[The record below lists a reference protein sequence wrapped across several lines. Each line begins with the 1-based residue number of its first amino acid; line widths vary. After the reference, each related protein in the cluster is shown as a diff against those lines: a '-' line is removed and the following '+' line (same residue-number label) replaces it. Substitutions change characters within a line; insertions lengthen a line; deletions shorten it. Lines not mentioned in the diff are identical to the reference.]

1 MADNEEI
8 DVKEYYSEAIKSLVP
23 INELSPNLQNE
34 IINIAR
40 ITEYKKKDFIFKQGD
55 RDEYAFYLLDGEVDL
70 LADNHVQ
77 STLTSSTDSARY
89 AMARLQPRQFSAR
102 AASKKVVILQL
113 DRGALDRLMVAEPQS
128 QGSGGVEVEV
138 AEIEAEE
145 TGDWMS
151 RMLQSELFCRLPTA
165 NIHQL
170 FALLEPVEY
179 KAGDQ
184 VIRQG
189 DTGDYYYII
198 QEGRCEVSREP
209 SSGAKPVKLAQ
220 LHAGDSFGEE
230 ALLTDAK
237 RNATITML
245 TDGVLM
251 QLSKENFINLIKKPS
266 LEAIT
271 FEEGS
276 ERVKSGAVW
285 LDVRFKNE
293 HEQSHIEGS
302 INIPLNML
310 RQQTDKLERD
320 KNYIIY
326 CDTAGRSSAGA
337 FLLTDRGYNV
347 CYLKDG
353 LSSVPDSELQV
364 AKTAGEAPAV
374 KTETPQKETAQP
386 QQPETKAKEKEETVL
401 QAEPEPE
408 EDHDHE
414 LEPTVRSSVIDTNLA
429 RTNLEL
435 EEANKKLREAD
446 AQKSREL
453 KQAKKKLEAE
463 KKKLEAE
470 KKAIEKE
477 AKKLKQQEEEKLKK
491 LKEEAEKRLNAE
503 KNKLEEI
510 YNRNTQE
517 MEKLQRMKEEAE
529 EQLRKEREKFE
540 HETAEARKK
549 LEEEAARRKQQQE
562 AMERAIQLKAKAKLE
577 AEKRKM
583 AEEFARTNEEL
594 EKARKAKAMAE
605 AARQAA
611 QDEAKNIIDEYK
623 KQFEAEQATEKARLE
638 AERRKLE
645 EESKKI
651 QDTHQEIQRAKQE
664 AETARAQA
672 EKEVAE
678 LKAKQKAAPKQESKA
693 VADEIRAV
701 EERLN
706 EAEKNVKEAETA
718 GESIQAAREINEQE
732 LQRQKE
738 IAEQMRAQVEADLE
752 EFMEQQDEEKE
763 DKNTEVAHSD
773 HIKRIRERAT
783 AAKREAEKATDDLFA
798 DIAAQLGKDDE

>member
-23 INELSPNLQNE
+23 INELSPSLQNE

-40 ITEYKKKDFIFKQGD
+40 ITEYKKKDYIFKQGG
-55 RDEYAFYLLDGEVDL
+55 RDEFAFYLLDGEVDL

-77 STLTSSTDSARY
+77 STLVSSTDSARY

-128 QGSGGVEVEV
+128 QGGGGAEVEV
-138 AEIEAEE
+138 AEIESEE

-179 KAGDQ
+179 NAGEQ
-184 VIRQG
+184 VIKQG
-189 DTGDYYYII
+189 DAGDYYYII

-209 SSGAKPVKLAQ
+209 SSGSKPVKLAE

-237 RNATITML
+237 RNATITMV

-251 QLSKENFINLIKKPS
+251 QLSKENFINLVKKPS

-271 FEEGS
+271 FEEGRG
-276 ERVKSGAVW
+276 RVKSGAVW

-302 INIPLNML
+302 INVPLNVL
-310 RQQTDKLERD
+310 RMQADKLERD

-326 CDTAGRSSAGA
+326 CDTAGRSSAAA
-337 FLLTDRGYNV
+337 FLLTDRGYKV

-353 LSSVPDSELQV
+353 LSSVPDSELKV
-364 AKTAGEAPAV
+364 AKVAGEAPAGE
-374 KTETPQKETAQP
+374 TETPQ
-386 QQPETKAKEKEETVL
+386 QPEAKAEEKEETVSR
-401 QAEPEPE
+401 AESEPETE
-408 EDHDHE
+408 EDDDQE
-414 LEPTVRSSVIDTNLA
+414 LDPEVRSSVIDTNLA
-429 RTNLEL
+429 RTNMDL

-446 AQKSREL
+446 AQKGREL

-477 AKKLKQQEEEKLKK
+477 ARKLKQQEEEKLRK
-491 LKEEAEKRLNAE
+491 LKEEAEKRLSAE

-529 EQLRKEREKFE
+529 VQLRKEREKFE
-540 HETAEARKK
+540 HETAEARRK
-549 LEEEAARRKQQQE
+549 LEEEAAKRKQQQE

-605 AARQAA
+605 AASKAA
-611 QDEAKNIIDEYK
+611 RDEAKNIIDEYK

-638 AERRKLE
+638 EERRKLE

-651 QDTHQEIQRAKQE
+651 QETYQEIQRAKQE
-664 AETARAQA
+664 AEAARAKA
-672 EKEVAE
+672 EKEVSE
-678 LKAKQKAAPKQESKA
+678 LKAKQKAASAQESKA

-701 EERLN
+701 EERLH
-706 EAEKNVKEAETA
+706 EAEKNVREAETA
-718 GESIQAAREINEQE
+718 GESIQAAREINKEE
-732 LQRQKE
+732 LQRQKQ
-738 IAEQMRAQVEADLE
+738 IAEEMRAQVESDLA
-752 EFMEQQDEEKE
+752 EFMEQQQEE
-763 DKNTEVAHSD
+763 DKDKDKAVAHSD
-773 HIKRIRERAT
+773 HIKRIKERAA
-783 AAKREAEKATDDLFA
+783 AAKREAEKATDDLFS
-798 DIAAQLGKDDE
+798 DIASQLGKDDE